1 MGTRGPRATSHRKGG
16 SKVSSR
22 REHLDLAI
30 ARAKQRLAE
39 SGASPVLPKEEQ
51 GSNAKGIA
59 PKSRLNQL
67 LGKHSVSA
75 PKQGTLL
82 QRFGAVE
89 RPTYHLVADAVLG
102 KESRTH
108 QPALNLSANDES
120 LASIVSSRLRTL
132 RERTGAS
139 IEQELAV
146 EQSEDF
152 FVGLEQDGRP
162 IWESV
167 LDSQRGRTIHAL
179 PNHLA
184 QPEESSPF
192 HHGTAAPLD
201 APWPPRLRPE
211 SRMSFKQWFTS
222 EENLRATQAAEAV
235 VDSPGLA
242 LNPLLLVG
250 PNESGRSH
258 LIHAMAQGVI
268 RRQEGEVY
276 LLKAAD
282 LIPLER
288 LPLGWQEALAHA
300 RFIAIDD
307 AHLIAD
313 RPDTAS
319 MVGTMVDYAL
329 NMGVHVVLSS
339 TIDTSRWPA
348 SRLWDLVKNA
358 AKVNLQSPTSTSL
371 VLFARH
377 LALKRG
383 LMLDDGQL
391 ASIVLH
397 TQPSWRATIANLD
410 LVALAIESG
419 QELLDGDDVA
429 AVLTGEQPQSRR
441 MKPTLEREHVSDIAT
456 RLIAEATDVIY
467 SDTKIGGIELHSELP
482 VIGAD
487 AYEPPE
493 LDTATMAQNAQS
505 RHEAY
510 MKTALHDIDLKV
522 PSVLALDERDEHL
535 VARTGRI
542 EERDYS
548 TAAEIL
554 TDLDESID
562 QQIGAFETEFTE
574 RGMRLENLENKMMA
588 LAQQTPDA
596 SIEEL
601 IRIADELRRL
611 EEELVEIDPERG
623 PLPPFEEDIEKKRR
637 KVGRR
642 RKKTD
647 IKQEQA
653 LDSFVP
659 EGEWDVDA
667 STIDMLDL
675 LDEEPTPLRAIS
687 LSTLTPVVS
696 SPSGEEE

>member
-1 MGTRGPRATSHRKGG
+1 
-16 SKVSSR
+16 
-22 REHLDLAI
+22 
-30 ARAKQRLAE
+30 
-39 SGASPVLPKEEQ
+39 
-51 GSNAKGIA
+51 
-59 PKSRLNQL
+59 
-67 LGKHSVSA
+67 
-75 PKQGTLL
+75 
-82 QRFGAVE
+82 
-89 RPTYHLVADAVLG
+89 
-102 KESRTH
+102 
-108 QPALNLSANDES
+108 
-120 LASIVSSRLRTL
+120 
-132 RERTGAS
+132 
-139 IEQELAV
+139 
-146 EQSEDF
+146 
-152 FVGLEQDGRP
+152 
-162 IWESV
+162 
-167 LDSQRGRTIHAL
+167 
-179 PNHLA
+179 
-184 QPEESSPF
+184 
-192 HHGTAAPLD
+192 
-201 APWPPRLRPE
+201 
-211 SRMSFKQWFTS
+211 
-222 EENLRATQAAEAV
+222 
-235 VDSPGLA
+235 
-242 LNPLLLVG
+242 
-250 PNESGRSH
+250 
-258 LIHAMAQGVI
+258 MAQGVM

-276 LLKAAD
+276 LLNAAD
-282 LIPLER
+282 LTPLER

-300 RFIAIDD
+300 RLMAIDD

-319 MVGTMVDYAL
+319 MVGMMVDYAL
-329 NMGVHVVLSS
+329 NMGVHVILSS
-339 TIDTSRWPA
+339 TVETNRWPA

-358 AKVNLQSPTSTSL
+358 AKVNLQSPTPTSL

-391 ASIVLH
+391 ASIVLQ
-397 TQPSWRATIANLD
+397 TQPSWRATKANLD

-429 AVLTGEQPQSRR
+429 SVLSGEQPKSHLPR
-441 MKPTLEREHVSDIAT
+441 PTLEREHVSDIAT

-482 VIGAD
+482 IIGSD
-487 AYEPPE
+487 GYEPPE
-493 LDTATMAQNAQS
+493 FDTVAMAQSAHS
-505 RHEAY
+505 RHESY
-510 MKTALHDIDLKV
+510 MKTALHDIDLKL

-562 QQIGAFETEFTE
+562 QQIGAFESEFTE

-601 IRIADELRRL
+601 IQIADELRRL

-623 PLPPFEEDIEKKRR
+623 PLPPFEEDNEKKRR

-642 RKKTD
+642 RKKPD
-647 IKQEQA
+647 VKEEQA

-675 LDEEPTPLRAIS
+675 LDEEPMPTRKIS
-687 LSTLTPVVS
+687 LSTLTPIES

>member
-1 MGTRGPRATSHRKGG
+1 MT
-16 SKVSSR
+16 SR

-39 SGASPVLPKEEQ
+39 TGAAPTLPKEEQ
-51 GSNAKGIA
+51 ETIAKGIA

-67 LGKHSVSA
+67 LGKRSVPA

-82 QRFGAVE
+82 QRFGVVE

-108 QPALNLSANDES
+108 QPTLNLSTDDES
-120 LASIVSSRLRTL
+120 LASIVSSRLRNL

-139 IEQELAV
+139 IEEELV
-146 EQSEDF
+146 GEHSEDF

-162 IWESV
+162 VWESV
-167 LDSQRGRTIHAL
+167 LDRQRGRTIHEL
-179 PNHLA
+179 PKHLA

-192 HHGTAAPLD
+192 HHSTAAPLN
-201 APWPPRLRPE
+201 APWPPRLSPE
-211 SRMSFKQWFTS
+211 SRMSFKQWFTT

-258 LIHAMAQGVI
+258 LIHAMAQGII

-276 LLKAAD
+276 LLNAAD
-282 LIPLER
+282 LNPLEQ
-288 LPLGWQEALAHA
+288 LPPGWQEALAHA
-300 RFIAIDD
+300 RFLAIDD

-313 RPDTAS
+313 RPDAAS
-319 MVGTMVDYAL
+319 MVGMMVDYAL

-339 TIDTSRWPA
+339 TIEANRWPA

-377 LALKRG
+377 LALRRG

-397 TQPSWRATIANLD
+397 TQPSWRATKANLD

-429 AVLTGEQPQSRR
+429 AVLSGEQTQSYRSR
-441 MKPTLEREHVSDIAT
+441 PTLERERVSDIAT

-482 VIGAD
+482 IIGAD
-487 AYEPPE
+487 GYEPPE
-493 LDTATMAQNAQS
+493 FDTVAMAQSAHS
-505 RHEAY
+505 RHESY
-510 MKTALHDIDLKV
+510 MKTALHDIDLKL

-548 TAAEIL
+548 TAADIL

-562 QQIGAFETEFTE
+562 QQIGAFEIEFTE
-574 RGMRLENLENKMMA
+574 RGMRLESLENQMMA

-623 PLPPFEEDIEKKRR
+623 PLPPFEEDSEKKRR
-637 KVGRR
+637 TVGRR
-642 RKKTD
+642 RKKPEV
-647 IKQEQA
+647 KPEQA

-675 LDEEPTPLRAIS
+675 LDEDPMPMRTIS
-687 LSTLTPVVS
+687 LSTLTPVES
-696 SPSGEEE
+696 SRSGEEE

>member
-1 MGTRGPRATSHRKGG
+1 M
-16 SKVSSR
+16 SSR

-39 SGASPVLPKEEQ
+39 TGAAPALPKEEQ
-51 GSNAKGIA
+51 DANVKGIA

-67 LGKHSVSA
+67 LGKRSVPA

-82 QRFGAVE
+82 QRFGVVE

-102 KESRTH
+102 KESRKH
-108 QPALNLSANDES
+108 QPSLNLSADDES
-120 LASIVSSRLRTL
+120 LASIVSSRLRNL

-139 IEQELAV
+139 IEEELAGDHP
-146 EQSEDF
+146 EDF

-162 IWESV
+162 VWESV
-167 LDSQRGRTIHAL
+167 LDHQRGRAIHAL

-201 APWPPRLRPE
+201 APWPPRLSPE
-211 SRMSFKQWFTS
+211 SRMSFKQWFTT

-258 LIHAMAQGVI
+258 LVHAMAQGVM

-276 LLKAAD
+276 LLNAAD
-282 LIPLER
+282 LTPLER

-300 RFIAIDD
+300 RLMAIDD

-319 MVGTMVDYAL
+319 MVGMMVDYAL

-339 TIDTSRWPA
+339 TVETNRWPA

-358 AKVNLQSPTSTSL
+358 AKVNLQSPTPTSL

-391 ASIVLH
+391 ASIVLQ
-397 TQPSWRATIANLD
+397 TQPSWRATKANLD

-429 AVLTGEQPQSRR
+429 SVLSGEQPKSHLPRQ
-441 MKPTLEREHVSDIAT
+441 MLDREHVSDIAT
-456 RLIAEATDVIY
+456 RLIAQATDVIY

-482 VIGAD
+482 IIGPD
-487 AYEPPE
+487 GYEPPE
-493 LDTATMAQNAQS
+493 FDTVAMAQSARS
-505 RHEAY
+505 RHESY
-510 MKTALHDIDLKV
+510 MKTALHDIDLKL

-562 QQIGAFETEFTE
+562 QQIGAFESEFTE

-601 IRIADELRRL
+601 IQIADELRRL

-623 PLPPFEEDIEKKRR
+623 PLPPFEEDNEKKRR

-642 RKKTD
+642 RKKPD
-647 IKQEQA
+647 VKEEQA

-675 LDEEPTPLRAIS
+675 LDEEPMPTRKIS
-687 LSTLTPVVS
+687 LSTLTPIES

>member
-1 MGTRGPRATSHRKGG
+1 MGTRRPRATSQGKGG
-16 SKVSSR
+16 VAVSSR

-39 SGASPVLPKEEQ
+39 TGAAPALPKEEQ
-51 GSNAKGIA
+51 DADVKGIA

-67 LGKHSVSA
+67 LGKRSVPA
-75 PKQGTLL
+75 PKQDTLL
-82 QRFGAVE
+82 QRFGVVE

-102 KESRTH
+102 KESRKH
-108 QPALNLSANDES
+108 QPTLNLSTDDES

-139 IEQELAV
+139 IEEELAG
-146 EQSEDF
+146 EHPDDF

-162 IWESV
+162 VWESV
-167 LDSQRGRTIHAL
+167 LDHQRGRATHAL

-192 HHGTAAPLD
+192 HHRTAAPLD
-201 APWPPRLRPE
+201 APWPPRLSPE
-211 SRMSFKQWFTS
+211 SRMSFKQWFTT

-258 LIHAMAQGVI
+258 LVHAMAQGVM

-276 LLKAAD
+276 LLNAAD
-282 LIPLER
+282 LTPLER
-288 LPLGWQEALAHA
+288 LPPGWQEALAHA
-300 RFIAIDD
+300 RLLAIDD

-313 RPDTAS
+313 RPETAS
-319 MVGTMVDYAL
+319 MVGLMVDYAL

-339 TIDTSRWPA
+339 TIETNRWPA

-358 AKVNLQSPTSTSL
+358 AKVNLQLPTPTSL

-377 LALKRG
+377 LALRRG

-397 TQPSWRATIANLD
+397 TQPSWRATKANLD

-429 AVLTGEQPQSRR
+429 AVLSGEQPQSHRP
-441 MKPTLEREHVSDIAT
+441 KPKIEREHVSDIAT

-493 LDTATMAQNAQS
+493 FDTASMAHNAHS

-510 MKTALHDIDLKV
+510 MKAALHDIDLKV

-601 IRIADELRRL
+601 IEIADELRRL

-623 PLPPFEEDIEKKRR
+623 PLPPFEEDTEKKRR

-642 RKKTD
+642 KKPD
-647 IKQEQA
+647 VKPEQA

-675 LDEEPTPLRAIS
+675 LDEEPMEMRKIS
-687 LSTLTPVVS
+687 LSTITPIES